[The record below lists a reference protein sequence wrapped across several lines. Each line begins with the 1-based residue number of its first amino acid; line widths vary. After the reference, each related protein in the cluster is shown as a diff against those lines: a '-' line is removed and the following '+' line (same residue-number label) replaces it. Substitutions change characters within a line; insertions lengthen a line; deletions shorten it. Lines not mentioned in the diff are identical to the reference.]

1 VDQEEIGRLV
11 AAADRADYRSM
22 ARLARAL
29 HDGGLSEREVLGQC
43 YDFEL
48 PAEFFAI
55 AAEPE
60 YFEDVEL
67 NGVTYMSPLTF
78 CNQPW
83 QMAVPLSRGGPEPQP
98 DGVDRLEQWLLA
110 IDPGFVCL
118 LDHTHTF
125 PAPGGYLCCYHV
137 DELRVGR
144 STVFGVAPGD
154 DATVEPTRL
163 ADSLLS
169 LLHEWST
176 RRLRELEREAQ
187 LFDRGAGSVTDDEL
201 EVARRWLAR
210 DERLLLRLQADAG

>member
-1 VDQEEIGRLV
+1 MDREETRRLV

-29 HDGGLSEREVLGQC
+29 HQAGLGVREVLGRC

-83 QMAVPLSRGGPEPQP
+83 QMAVPLSRGGPDPQP

-110 IDPGFVCL
+110 VDPGFVCL
-118 LDHTHTF
+118 LDRTHTF
-125 PAPGGYLCCYHV
+125 PAPGGYVCCYHV
-137 DELRVGR
+137 DELRAGR
-144 STVFGVAPGD
+144 STVFGVPPGYD
-154 DATVEPTRL
+154 GTVEPTAL

-201 EVARRWLAR
+201 QVARRALAR
-210 DERLLLRLQADAG
+210 DEHVRRRLEAA